1 MLKTSALCGRH
12 KKRFILTINSKS
24 VSNLVALRAHNV
36 RKRVTNQ
43 TMQQFS
49 LSNMTKTDT
58 NKSTKRVKDVILH
71 NMKCFNTFPE
81 FCLLSFV

>member
-12 KKRFILTINSKS
+12 EKRFILTINSKS

-43 TMQQFS
+43 TVRHFS
-49 LSNMTKTDT
+49 LTNMKKTDT
-58 NKSTKRVKDVILH
+58 N
-71 NMKCFNTFPE
+71 
-81 FCLLSFV
+81 